1 MATRSAAA
9 AQGAGHVPPKW
20 ASGTTYALDALV
32 WSPVSRLTYIR
43 IVAGAGTT
51 DPSAD
56 GTNWALFGPSKLRS
70 VQRGV
75 ITIATPSI
83 TATATITAVDPAKS
97 VCRFMGA
104 SITAGTSWGAGT
116 GARVDLTNATT
127 VTARREDPSAHNT
140 LVGYEVEEWW

>member
-56 GTNWALFGPSKLRS
+56 GTNWALFGPTRQRQR
-70 VQRGV
+70 VQQV
-75 ITIATPSI
+75 LTI
-83 TATATITAVDPAKS
+83 TAGQTNGTATIPAVLD
-97 VCRFMGA
+97 
-104 SITAGTSWGAGT
+104 TSKVKLTPLGRRSAGAGGENT
-116 GARVDLTNATT
+116 LVLTNTTT
-127 VTARREDPSAHNT
+127 VTAQMAQVATNDVFVAFE
-140 LVGYEVEEWW
+140 LIEEW